1 MNNEFLMISV
11 TGENRIVTVDEF
23 EHKYHIDALDLMKA
37 VDTGEL
43 LYDENG
49 NAFYV
54 DLPLD

>member
-11 TGENRIVTVDEF
+11 TGESKVVTLDEF
-23 EHKYHIDALDLMKA
+23 EHKYHIDALDVMKA
-37 VDTGEL
+37 ADTGETL
-43 LYDENG
+43 HDDNG